1 MQTEDYVNQENKTL
15 SGHAA
20 DKHVRESMRSSALAH
35 VVCFNT
41 DRDSSQRK
49 LHRNPEC
56 LILTRSEQPSERENS
71 GFSV

>member
-1 MQTEDYVNQENKTL
+1 
-15 SGHAA
+15 
-20 DKHVRESMRSSALAH
+20 MRSSALAH
-35 VVCFNT
+35 VVCLNT
-41 DRDSSQRK
+41 DRDSNQRK